1 MLTTTLPMRPY
12 SQGIPRG
19 NATGGVGAGGLGTGA
34 TTQQQREAQRLER
47 ERNEREERERL
58 ERAGLAQLSD
68 LSEEQREEINEAVS
82 QAQSEFSVPLPQ
94 SNIRVG
100 CVNFKQPLLNHFD
113 TLEDPSY
120 LHHEGQD
127 LLCTNSGNALF

>member
-1 MLTTTLPMRPY
+1 MRPY
-12 SQGIPRG
+12 SQGINRG
-19 NATGGVGAGGLGTGA
+19 NAAGGLGAGGLGTGA

-82 QAQSEFSVPLPQ
+82 QTWTPQ
-94 SNIRVG
+94 LVQQVQDFNGYPVWLVR
-100 CVNFKQPLLNHFD
+100 H
-113 TLEDPSY
+113 
-120 LHHEGQD
+120 GQRRI
-127 LLCTNSGNALF
+127 S